1 MYINNKKEFTARE
14 ISEEFSISIRT
25 AHRYLLEISELGIPL
40 YTEVG
45 KYGGYRVLENRIL
58 PPIIFNEE
66 EAISIY
72 FAFQS
77 LEFYQ
82 QIPFDINIQTVKE
95 KLHLSFP
102 LDAKKLIKRY
112 NQYFKFW
119 NSKKQPIDINLKNII
134 LSSVNSEILK
144 ISYHAVKENSIRKI
158 IPIGLYAYSGNWYVP
173 SYDLIKKEMRTFRV
187 DRIKDI
193 TFTKKYHDID
203 FQLNEYLN
211 NIQSDPNEHESQRLQ
226 AEFNKEGIKKCND
239 EYWLQKNLMIEH
251 QNYGYIDLLIKS
263 QELEYLK
270 SLFLTFGKDVKIKS
284 PIQLRNMLVKELE
297 STLKVYES

>member
-95 KLHLSFP
+95 KLYLSFP

-119 NSKKQPIDINLKNII
+119 NSKKQPIDI
-134 LSSVNSEILK
+134 
-144 ISYHAVKENSIRKI
+144 
-158 IPIGLYAYSGNWYVP
+158 
-173 SYDLIKKEMRTFRV
+173 
-187 DRIKDI
+187 
-193 TFTKKYHDID
+193 
-203 FQLNEYLN
+203 
-211 NIQSDPNEHESQRLQ
+211 
-226 AEFNKEGIKKCND
+226 
-239 EYWLQKNLMIEH
+239 
-251 QNYGYIDLLIKS
+251 
-263 QELEYLK
+263 
-270 SLFLTFGKDVKIKS
+270 
-284 PIQLRNMLVKELE
+284 
-297 STLKVYES
+297 